1 MRKSSALTVKVYELR
16 MYGKGKDKGK
26 LYPRADHEDPEKEK
40 RCSSTFS
47 LTSVLNGVGEKRHAL
62 AAFPPRKTRYPLY
75 RRLG

>member
-40 RCSSTFS
+40 RYIAQLF
-47 LTSVLNGVGEKRHAL
+47 L
-62 AAFPPRKTRYPLY
+62 
-75 RRLG
+75 